1 MSGNTD
7 FWSRVAAKLLE
18 FARAD
23 PAHAIDRFT
32 DNWRLNDGQRASLH
46 ALAERLPSNGVVIAD
61 EVGMGKTRLAAAV
74 VRAVTECGGR
84 VAIVVPPGLGFQWNE
99 ELRDAGVEPKRVLRS
114 LWQYFEAWSHEDPGR
129 HVAWSGVPV
138 LLISQ
143 LLANWRLGASS
154 QAWRWTLVP
163 EVYARWRAHST
174 GRLPRKF
181 WENRDKQVLGDAW
194 VEASAAH
201 IVAQA
206 QGDPELEA
214 YLDSLLKYPWTQ
226 TLVPKMYEKHGAL
239 RPYFERLIGLGLGAF
254 DLMVIDEAHKGRGA
268 DSSLSRLLESALSL
282 KPHARRLGLTAT
294 PVELDPGQ
302 WKGTLARIGA
312 GGEDVESAITTF
324 AEAVRKVRM
333 RPSDP
338 ATRES
343 YFASARRFKDTL
355 SPYLLRRDKREDEA
369 VRLFAAR
376 SNLGFHAYRREH
388 EVVVDP
394 EAISL
399 PWRRAVCAAEALS
412 HMTIVETDD
421 QRAKRLRLTIGNGHG
436 IATLVDQRWE
446 DAAKDRVDESGE
458 QPSAPAKD
466 DAPEPTD
473 KRSMRLRWW
482 RGVLESV
489 LDGGEGAL
497 YLHPGVL
504 AAVEKIE
511 SLTARNEKV
520 LVFGRYTRPLRAL
533 VELLNAREMLRAIGG
548 GQPWAQAKVPERE
561 WTAVQVAHRQL
572 GFSWPLSRAE
582 LDARLEAQYSQLE
595 SRRERFR
602 DGLLER
608 LEEGLSSR
616 PASSIERVLFDAFA
630 KSAGQPGNAVLQQV
644 ARALQAAFGNEAD
657 EVSSKHLAEAFGD
670 LIGVLR
676 ARDEGDED
684 GNGELEA
691 SEAETLW
698 PTLATRLDEE
708 YSRAEGDFARL
719 MFGETKPET
728 RRLLQLAFNRPH
740 SMPRVLV
747 AQSMVGR
754 EGLNLHR
761 ACRHVLLLH
770 PEWNPGVVEQQIG
783 RIDRV
788 GSRWAQQCRAAIE
801 SGASGE
807 SLPRIEILP
816 VVFKGTYD
824 EQNWSVLRQRWEDLR
839 AQLHGVVIPQSE
851 AIAYAH
857 LDGVLEAINSAAP
870 NFSPVAWKD
879 RTNGNQKF

>member
-18 FARAD
+18 FACAD

-32 DNWRLNDGQRASLH
+32 ENWRLNDGQRASLH

-84 VAIVVPPGLGFQWNE
+84 VAIVVPPGLGFQWEE
-99 ELRDAGVEPKRVLRS
+99 ELRDAGVLKVPPVLRS
-114 LWQYFEAWSHEDPGR
+114 LWKYFEAWSNEDPGQ

-138 LLISQ
+138 LLLSQ
-143 LLANWRLGASS
+143 LLANWRFGASS
-154 QAWRWTLVP
+154 QAWRWSLVP
-163 EVYARWRAHST
+163 EVYARWRAHRT
-174 GRLPRKF
+174 GRLPRYT
-181 WENRDKQVLGDAW
+181 RDNEALGDAW
-194 VEASAAH
+194 VEAGAAH

-206 QGDPELEA
+206 QGDAELEA
-214 YLDSLLKYPWTQ
+214 YLDSLLKYPWMQ
-226 TLVPKMYEKHGAL
+226 TLDAAMYGQHGAL
-239 RPYFERLIGLGLGAF
+239 RPHFERLIGLGLGAF
-254 DLMVIDEAHKGRGA
+254 DLVVIDEAHKGRGA
-268 DSSLSRLLESALSL
+268 DSSVSRLLESALSL

-376 SNLGFHAYRREH
+376 SNLGFHAYRRED

-399 PWRRAVCAAEALS
+399 SWRRAVCAAEALS
-412 HMTIVETDD
+412 HMRMGETDD
-421 QRAKRLRLTIGNGHG
+421 QSAKRLRLTIGNGHG

-446 DAAKDRVDESGE
+446 DAARDRVDETGE
-458 QPSAPAKD
+458 QPSAPAKH

-482 RGVLESV
+482 RGVLESL
-489 LDGGEGAL
+489 LDGREGAL

-511 SLTARNEKV
+511 SLTARDEKV

-533 VELLNAREMLRAIGG
+533 VELLNAREMLRAIDG
-548 GQPWAQAKVPERE
+548 GQPWAQAKVPDRE
-561 WTAVQVAHRQL
+561 WKAVEVAHRQL
-572 GFSWPLSRAE
+572 GLPWPLSRVE
-582 LDARLEAQYSQLE
+582 LDTRLEAQYGELE

-608 LEEGLSSR
+608 LEEGLRSR
-616 PASSIERVLFDAFA
+616 PASSIERLLFNAFA
-630 KSAGQPGNAVLQQV
+630 KSAGQPGNTDLQHV
-644 ARALQAAFGNEAD
+644 ARALQAAFGSEAD
-657 EVSSKHLAEAFGD
+657 EVSSKRLAEEFGV
-670 LIGVLR
+670 LIGALR

-691 SEAETLW
+691 SEAEALW

-788 GSRWAQQCRAAIE
+788 GSRWEQQCRAAIE
-801 SGASGE
+801 SGVSGD

-851 AIAYAH
+851 AKAYAH
-857 LDGVLEAINSAAP
+857 LGGVVEAINSAAP
-870 NFSPVAWKD
+870 SFSPVARRD
-879 RTNGNQKF
+879 RA